1 MLVLGRRAG
10 ESVLLTQ
17 IIDTLIRLEMFR
29 TGDR

>member
-17 IIDTLIRLEMFR
+17 TFDTLIRLEMFR